1 MMNKHILPGLATLS
15 IIALTVTACGTA
27 DPAADAAGTG
37 EATQKVSVGVTPIA
51 INAPIFLGKEK
62 GFFDEVG
69 IDLDIQT
76 SVGGAAAIPAVVSGS
91 YHFADSNPI
100 SLMIAREKG
109 LDIKFVT
116 ADGAPTKISGTDT
129 SGVVVPSGSPI
140 QSAADLAGKTVAVN
154 TLANIGDTTIR
165 HLVEEDGGD
174 QTAIKFVEVAFPD
187 AEAAIANKQV
197 DAAWVVEP
205 FLTKAVKNG
214 ARVVSY
220 NFVDFDPNLAI
231 DGYFATG
238 DMIRNEPELVEKF
251 QSAIN
256 KSMEYAEAN
265 PEEVRD
271 IVGTY
276 TAIDAELREEMIL
289 NSFPTTFDRD
299 SMQKLGEAALKY
311 GTLTQAPDLDELL
324 P

>member
-1 MMNKHILPGLATLS
+1 MMNKHVLTGLATVSLL
-15 IIALTVTACGTA
+15 AFAVTACGTA
-27 DPAADAAGTG
+27 EPAANAAANVVTPHR
-37 EATQKVSVGVTPIA
+37 VSVGVTPIA

-62 GFFDEVG
+62 GFFKEAG

-91 YHFADSNPI
+91 YQFADSNPI

-109 LDIKFVT
+109 LDLRFVA
-116 ADGAPTKISGTDT
+116 ADGAPTKISGMDT
-129 SGVVVPSGSPI
+129 SGVIVPADSPI
-140 QSAADLAGKTVAVN
+140 HTAADLAGKTVSVN

-165 HLVEEDGGD
+165 HVVEQDGGD
-174 QTAIKFVEVAFPD
+174 QSRIKFVEVAFPD
-187 AEAAIANKQV
+187 AEAAVTNKNI

-214 ARVVSY
+214 ARVVSF

-238 DMIRNEPELVEKF
+238 ATINNEPELVGKF
-251 QSAIN
+251 QTALK
-256 KSMEYAEAN
+256 KSMEYAEAH

-271 IVGTY
+271 IVATY
-276 TAIDAELREEMIL
+276 TTIDAQLRAEMVL
-289 NSFPTTFDRD
+289 NSFPTTFDRG
-299 SMQKLGEAALKY
+299 SIQKLADAARKY
-311 GTLTQAPDLDELL
+311 GTLTKDPDLDRLL